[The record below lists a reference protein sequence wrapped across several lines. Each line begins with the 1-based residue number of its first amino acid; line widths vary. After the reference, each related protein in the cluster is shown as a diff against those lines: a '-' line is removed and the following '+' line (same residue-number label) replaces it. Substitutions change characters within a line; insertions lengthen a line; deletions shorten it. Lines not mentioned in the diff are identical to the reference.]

1 MRTKGKAVLALI
13 STFAIAGAAV
23 AAGKAEKFHNLMLA
37 LPDGS
42 VQHIRYS
49 GDVEPQILF
58 EPVSS
63 QLMPVS
69 LIDAFDAPFAE
80 LDRMVAEMNR
90 QSDAMLRQAA
100 LLGAQA
106 ANGKAGVN
114 QAVIANMPAGSVS
127 YSFFSSSN
135 GNDSCSQSLQVTSY
149 GAGQKPKVVS
159 QSSGDCSKV
168 MPKVVPTTQVKP
180 SSTLPGLAPV
190 KLEPAP
196 MPAKPANRT

>member
-13 STFAIAGAAV
+13 STVALASAAV
-23 AAGKAEKFHNLMLA
+23 AAGAKEKFHNLMVA

-42 VQHIRYS
+42 VQHIRYT
-49 GDVEPQILF
+49 GDVAPQVVFVPARARIAPVGLF
-58 EPVSS
+58 
-63 QLMPVS
+63 
-69 LIDAFDAPFAE
+69 DDFDAPFAE

-100 LLGAQA
+100 MLRAQA
-106 ANGKAGVN
+106 APGTAGLN

-127 YSFFSSSN
+127 YSFVSTSN
-135 GNDSCSQSLQVTSY
+135 GNGFCSKSLQVTSY
-149 GAGQKPKVVS
+149 GANQKPKVVS

-180 SSTLPGLAPV
+180 SSTLPNLVPA
-190 KLEPAP
+190 KLEPASA
-196 MPAKPANRT
+196 PAQPADRT